1 MAKYQFAGVVVEMEP
16 LYSRTKKQAIPY
28 LVDSSTPANF
38 KLELN
43 NDLILQKQK
52 EYPNLTLDDIE
63 YIFLGQKFYRYIL
76 RHNGILLH
84 SSAVVKDHQ
93 AYLFSAPSGTGKSTH
108 TSLWLEYFKDAYILN
123 DDKPAI
129 LLIDNKLYAA
139 GTPFS
144 GKCDLSRNEIVPL
157 QGICFIERSD
167 TNWIKPISK
176 KQAIFEILNQ
186 TERIPY
192 EQDMELI
199 LNLVAKIVDH
209 TNIYKM
215 GCNISYDAVKTSY
228 NTMKMPNAKAID

>member
-1 MAKYQFAGVVVEMEP
+1 MAKYKFAGVVVEMNP
-16 LYSRTKKQAIPY
+16 VYPRTKNQAIPY
-28 LVDSSTPANF
+28 MVDEATPADF

-43 NDLILQKQK
+43 EELIKNKQA
-52 EYPNLTLDDIE
+52 EFPHLALDEME
-63 YIFLGQKFYRYIL
+63 YIFLGQKFYRHIL

-84 SSAVVKDHQ
+84 SSAVVKDNK

-108 TSLWLEYFKDAYILN
+108 TSLWLKNFSDAYILN

-144 GKCDLSRNEIVPL
+144 GKCDLSKNEIVPL
-157 QGICFIERSD
+157 QGICFIERSPD
-167 TNWIKPISK
+167 NWIKPIDK

-192 EQDMELI
+192 EKDMELI
-199 LNLVAKIVDH
+199 LDLIAQIVNY

-215 GCNISYDAVKTSY
+215 GCNISLDAVKTSY
-228 NTMKMPNAKAID
+228 NTMSK